1 MIYLDTSILTSYY
14 CPEPNSDLV
23 EEIILQTHN
32 PSISSL
38 VDVEFIS
45 AISRKI
51 REGNLTIP
59 NSNRIIGKYQSHVD
73 QQLFNWI
80 PIKTKHFKCAKE
92 WIAQSVT
99 PLRTLDAL
107 HLAAASDANLKLLT
121 ADVHLAKSAQIFGL
135 EVQLIKN
142 CS

>member
-1 MIYLDTSILTSYY
+1 MIYLDTSVLTSYY

-23 EEIILQTHN
+23 EEIILQTPN
-32 PSISSL
+32 PTISSL

-51 REGNLTIP
+51 REGTLTIP

-73 QQLFNWI
+73 QQLYNWI
-80 PIKTKHFKCAKE
+80 SIQAKHYECAKK
-92 WIAQSVT
+92 WIAQFVT

-107 HLAAASDANLKLLT
+107 HLAAAYDANLKLLT
-121 ADVHLAKSAQIFGL
+121 ADIHMAKSAQYFGD
-135 EVQLIKN
+135 
-142 CS
+142 